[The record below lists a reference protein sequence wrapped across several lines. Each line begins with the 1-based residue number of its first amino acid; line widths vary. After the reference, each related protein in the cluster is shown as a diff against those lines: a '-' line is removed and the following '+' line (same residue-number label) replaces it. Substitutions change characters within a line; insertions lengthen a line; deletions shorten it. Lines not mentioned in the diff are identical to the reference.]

1 MKIGKNVSMAMAT
14 VAILLPMTVVVVA
27 FLQIV
32 SRDVRQGN
40 EIALSSTAQALGD
53 AMDRELLSQIQQ
65 IEILAAS
72 DELDHGDIAGFY
84 RRMTQVARRK
94 TDVWQNIAIV
104 DPTGQVLAI
113 TGEPF
118 GAALPRTARPDQL
131 ATVIRTARPDVY
143 GVLPRGIVSPSPLVL
158 VGVPVIRGGVVK
170 YVLHVTILPQRLND
184 VFSRH
189 KLPEGWIGSM
199 LDPAMRIAAR
209 SQEADKFYGQTSTPS
224 IAEHARG
231 GAAHFFFATNLD
243 GDRRFIYYQPLNLA
257 GWSVFVGVPAEVVD
271 GPSLKVRLFGGA
283 AIFLALCAS
292 LMVAWFLSRSER
304 RRREAEA
311 RRIEEIQAAAHQI
324 DELSQL
330 NQRVIEHSP
339 VGISVYDAAGPCVI
353 ANAACASAVG
363 VPAEDLLSTNFR
375 ELASW
380 KDSGM
385 LAAAEEVLVRKTT
398 HHATLH
404 LNTSF
409 GRDIWAEVDLSP
421 ISILDR
427 DHLLVVFRDVGEQ
440 RRAEE
445 DLKQSEARLRK
456 LSLAI
461 EQNPNLIVITDRNGV
476 IEYVNPSFCHRTG
489 YSSAEAIGQNP
500 RILKSDETPAEL
512 YPVLWSTILA
522 GHEWRGEIRDRCK
535 DGRTFWSSVVIS
547 PVFDDHGV
555 ITHFI
560 AMHEDVSGRKLA
572 EESTRQAREQAEMA
586 SRAKSEILAN
596 MSHELRTPLNAV
608 IGYSE
613 ALLSGLFGS
622 APHPRFTEYIN
633 DIHESGLH
641 LLDIINDILDVSAID
656 AGKIELHEERLH
668 VGSVVEASIRLV
680 APRAEAAK
688 VRMCD
693 EVPSDLPRL
702 LADPRRLKQIL
713 LNLLSNAVKFTP
725 QGGAVTIS
733 ARQSPAGEMRIMVS
747 DTGIGMDEAGL
758 AKALSLFGQVDS
770 GLARANQ
777 GSGLGLP
784 LTVGL
789 VELHGG
795 TLDISSEKGVG
806 TTVTVTFPAMRVEGV

>member
-476 IEYVNPSFCHRTG
+476 ISMSDLTAYMEKRLDLLTGGEQQLGVVQSF
-489 YSSAEAIGQNP
+489 Q
-500 RILKSDETPAEL
+500 
-512 YPVLWSTILA
+512 
-522 GHEWRGEIRDRCK
+522 GEI
-535 DGRTFWSSVVIS
+535 FV
-547 PVFDDHGV
+547 
-555 ITHFI
+555 
-560 AMHEDVSGRKLA
+560 
-572 EESTRQAREQAEMA
+572 
-586 SRAKSEILAN
+586 
-596 MSHELRTPLNAV
+596 
-608 IGYSE
+608 
-613 ALLSGLFGS
+613 
-622 APHPRFTEYIN
+622 
-633 DIHESGLH
+633 
-641 LLDIINDILDVSAID
+641 
-656 AGKIELHEERLH
+656 
-668 VGSVVEASIRLV
+668 
-680 APRAEAAK
+680 
-688 VRMCD
+688 
-693 EVPSDLPRL
+693 
-702 LADPRRLKQIL
+702 
-713 LNLLSNAVKFTP
+713 
-725 QGGAVTIS
+725 
-733 ARQSPAGEMRIMVS
+733 
-747 DTGIGMDEAGL
+747 
-758 AKALSLFGQVDS
+758 
-770 GLARANQ
+770 
-777 GSGLGLP
+777 
-784 LTVGL
+784 VGL
-789 VELHGG
+789 
-795 TLDISSEKGVG
+795 
-806 TTVTVTFPAMRVEGV
+806 